1 MEIQMDALTGMPQQ
15 RGYLDLVD
23 DCLGSTLRKAFVCLL
38 RI

>member
-23 DCLGSTLRKAFVCLL
+23 DCLGKLL
-38 RI
+38 YANNGYRAL